1 MLRRCKS
8 CLALP
13 HTEHPRLQRAGDR
26 PRWDRWQ
33 GHTARD
39 TWTPSGWRSVLD
51 TKVRHEPSALVV
63 PFVPPDPQ
71 VRLVPFVPPAP
82 QVRLA
87 PSDPPAP
94 QVRLAPSDPLTLRAR
109 PDPSDPS
116 APSAPFGVPGYPPHQ
131 TFPPWCKMHLQMIG
145 FPGAEPIPAY
155 VSARRVAPSRTKSN
169 RQTWR
174 CVPTTV
180 PPSARPRLWPQWVN
194 A

>member
-1 MLRRCKS
+1 MLRRCRS

-39 TWTPSGWRSVLD
+39 TWTPSGWTPVQD
-51 TKVRHEPSALVV
+51 NKVRHEPSALVV

-71 VRLVPFVPPAP
+71 VRLVPFVPPG
-82 QVRLA
+82 
-87 PSDPPAP
+87 P
-94 QVRLAPSDPLTLRAR
+94 QVRLAPSDPLTPRAR
-109 PDPSDPS
+109 PAPSDPSDPS
-116 APSAPFGVPGYPPHQ
+116 APQVQLVPLGLPAPFGVPGYLPHQ

-155 VSARRVAPSRTKSN
+155 VSARRVAPSRAKSN

-174 CVPTTV
+174 YVPTTV
-180 PPSARPRLWPQWVN
+180 PPSVRPRLWPHWVN